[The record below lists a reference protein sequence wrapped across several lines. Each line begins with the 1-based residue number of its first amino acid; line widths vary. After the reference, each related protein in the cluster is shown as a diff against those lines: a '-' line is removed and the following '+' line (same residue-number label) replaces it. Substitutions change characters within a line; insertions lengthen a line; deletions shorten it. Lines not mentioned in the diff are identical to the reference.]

1 MQRRQ
6 FIKNTLIT
14 AGAWSVSSA
23 VDATFVAQNGE
34 SVAREQDY
42 ALRRSIMW
50 GSVGVEGSVLEKCR
64 AVKAAGFDGVEP
76 NSHMDRNEM
85 IDAVKA
91 TGLAFSSVCNSK
103 HWEFLLSHPD
113 VAVRRKGIE
122 AMIVAMEDAKAYGTD
137 AVLLVPGVVSE
148 DVGYD
153 DCWNRSTECIREL
166 LPAAK
171 ELGVKMCIENVWNN
185 FLLSPLEAC
194 RYVDQ
199 FESPFVRFYFD
210 CGNILVYGWP
220 DQWIKILGERVGR
233 IHIKEFSKQIADK
246 QGRWNGFGVDLTEG
260 DVPWERVIR
269 QIRNSY
275 KGGWLTT
282 EQGGPRSLEE
292 LLDLRTRLDKII
304 GIGN

>member
-23 VDATFVAQNGE
+23 VNATFVAQNGE

-282 EQGGPRSLEE
+282 EQGSPRSLEE

-304 GIGN
+304 GMGN